1 MTKFFSFICRLLI
14 KKLHYFSLV
23 VFCVIFKAKKKSM
36 WINSLC
42 FLKKITRKYRI

>member
-23 VFCVIFKAKKKSM
+23 VFCVIFKAKKIHVDKQ
-36 WINSLC
+36 
-42 FLKKITRKYRI
+42 FVFP